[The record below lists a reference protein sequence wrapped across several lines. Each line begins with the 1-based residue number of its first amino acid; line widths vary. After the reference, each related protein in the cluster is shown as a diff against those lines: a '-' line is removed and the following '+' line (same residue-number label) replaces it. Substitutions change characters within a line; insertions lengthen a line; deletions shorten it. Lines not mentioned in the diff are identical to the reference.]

1 MEKLKEEEK
10 VDKYAVQAENCL
22 GAYWIRPCPAGGE
35 KSCPSGNPEDCCP
48 AGGSRIQ
55 FTTHV
60 NLHPPSFL
68 NAKTIFDLG
77 WTKQIDWIMS
87 LKKRA
92 EEKQKGQKELK
103 GKQAVESEPTLPKW
117 LWQDP
122 LEPVQGHVR
131 FLFPQAMVPSKLF
144 ERPSGDLNGPLL
156 NTPLL
161 VALAALL
168 AVSALVGL
176 SL

>member
-1 MEKLKEEEK
+1 M
-10 VDKYAVQAENCL
+10 QAENCL

-35 KSCPSGNPEDCCP
+35 KSCPSGNPSDCCP
-48 AGGSRIQ
+48 EGGSRIQ

-92 EEKQKGQKELK
+92 EEKQNTTMRGSDL
-103 GKQAVESEPTLPKW
+103 PTLPKW

-122 LEPVQGHVR
+122 SGPVQGHAARCLPQLSEPLPEVR

-144 ERPSGDLNGPLL
+144 ERP
-156 NTPLL
+156 
-161 VALAALL
+161 A
-168 AVSALVGL
+168 
-176 SL
+176 